1 MTSNSKL
8 DYKTLSDFITE
19 NVVNPFYSTR
29 FEKLQEVK
37 LKTMLRRKNPYLFK
51 AKNIQTAE
59 ELVRQI
65 LDAYLSSR
73 EETVFGDYLEQL
85 SIHVCGL
92 VYGGRKSGIKGI
104 DLELEKEGIYYI
116 VAIKSG
122 PNWANSSQLEKM
134 KIDFRTAK
142 RTLGTSGGT
151 RNVVAVNGCCYGKDN
166 NPEKDEYLKLCG
178 QRYWEFIS
186 GDENLY
192 LEMIKPLGQKAKEKD
207 EQFEEEYA
215 RKVNEMTQQMLN
227 EFCENGLIN
236 WEMLV
241 QYNSAK

>member
-8 DYKTLSDFITE
+8 DYKILTEFITE
-19 NVVNPFYSTR
+19 NVVVPFYATR
-29 FEKLQEVK
+29 FERLHAIQ
-37 LKTMLRRKNPYLFK
+37 LKNVLKRKNPYLFK

-59 ELVRQI
+59 ELVRQV

-73 EETVFGDYLEQL
+73 EETIFGDYLEQL

-92 VYGGRKSGIKGI
+92 VYGGRKSGIRGI
-104 DLELEKEGIYYI
+104 DLEFEKDGISYL

-122 PNWANSSQLEKM
+122 PNWANSDQIEKM
-134 KIDFRTAK
+134 KINFRTAK
-142 RTLGTSGGT
+142 RTLGTSGST
-151 RNVVAVNGCCYGKDN
+151 TNVVAVNGCCYGKDN

-192 LEMIKPLGQKAKEKD
+192 LEMIKPLGQQAKEKD
-207 EQFEEEYA
+207 EEFGEEYA
-215 RKVNEMTQQMLN
+215 RKINEMTQQMLN
-227 EFCENGLIN
+227 DFCTDGLID
-236 WEMLV
+236 WPKLLT
-241 QYNSAK
+241 YTSGK